1 MSSDQLTVLAPVTDH
16 GARIT
21 LWISSWHDNM
31 PVKGHGSMIE
41 NPILSPGNPQN
52 PSAPGAVLKW
62 ASRFNRAQ
70 LEPGARTP
78 VITHENEQ
86 EILYVVRGEGVFQ
99 SGEKKSEVLSPGIA
113 ILIPAGVPHSIGNSS
128 ATAPLEVLWLAEQL
142 DPDASPAKEL
152 IIRDTKSLPVV
163 VGAHW
168 IHVGRIVFGKQ
179 DGLTKIHAVNI
190 ATIPAMS
197 IAEPH
202 SHGIDQ
208 EEVWYQMHGNSY
220 LFLGRTLRLQQEGT
234 AFMCPP
240 DGHTPHSSINT
251 TNEPVDF
258 FFFAHW

>member
-1 MSSDQLTVLAPVTDH
+1 
-16 GARIT
+16 
-21 LWISSWHDNM
+21 M
-31 PVKGHGSMIE
+31 PVQGHGSMIE
-41 NPILSPGNPQN
+41 NPILSPGDPQN

-70 LEPGARTP
+70 LEPGAQTD

-86 EILYVVRGEGVFQ
+86 EVLYVVRGEGTFQ
-99 SGEKKSEVLSPGIA
+99 SGGRSESIGPSLA
-113 ILIPAGVPHSIGNSS
+113 ILIPAGVPHSLGNTST
-128 ATAPLEVLWLAEQL
+128 TAPLEVLWLAEQL
-142 DPDASPAKEL
+142 DDGVSPAKEL
-152 IIRDTKSLPVV
+152 ILRDTRKLPIA

-168 IHVGRIVFGKQ
+168 VHVGRTVFTKH
-179 DGLTKIHAVNI
+179 DGLAKIDAVNI

-202 SHGIDQ
+202 SHGVNQ
-208 EEVWYQMHGNSY
+208 EEVWYQMHGSSY

-240 DGHTPHSSINT
+240 DGCTPHSSINI
-251 TNEPVDF
+251 TNNPVDF

>member
-16 GARIT
+16 GAGIA

-41 NPILSPGNPQN
+41 NPILSPGDPQN
-52 PSAPGAVLKW
+52 PSALGAVLKW

-70 LEPGARTP
+70 LEPSARTP
-78 VITHENEQ
+78 VIIHENEQ
-86 EILYVVRGEGVFQ
+86 EVLYVVKGEGMFQ
-99 SGEKKSEVLSPGIA
+99 SGERKSEVLSPGIA
-113 ILIPAGVPHSIGNSS
+113 ILIPAGVPHSIVNSS
-128 ATAPLEVLWLAEQL
+128 ATASLEVLWLAEQL
-142 DPDASPAKEL
+142 DPGISGAKEL
-152 IIRDTKSLPVV
+152 IIRDTRSLPVV

-168 IHVGRIVFGKQ
+168 VHVGRIVFGRQ

-202 SHGIDQ
+202 SHGVDQ

-220 LFLGRTLRLQQEGT
+220 LFMGRTLRLQQEGT